1 MAQKF
6 NLNTK
11 TDKLTW
17 NPCNEHVFATSHDHE
32 VKIWDV
38 RRVTEGAP
46 LQTLALNN
54 SVALNKIQF
63 DPVFGKLF
71 MTQDSNMVRLFS
83 ADHGYELDHFKCS
96 RKLVYAQFLPLRES
110 SAPGIIALP

>member
-1 MAQKF
+1 MALKF
-6 NLNTK
+6 NLNSK

-17 NPCNEHVFATSHDHE
+17 NPCNEHVFATSHHDKE

-38 RRVTEGAP
+38 RKVNEGTS

-54 SVALNKIQF
+54 SVALNRIQF

-71 MTQDSNMVRLFS
+71 MT
-83 ADHGYELDHFKCS
+83 
-96 RKLVYAQFLPLRES
+96 
-110 SAPGIIALP
+110 